1 MSGTED
7 NIVCGANVSEF
18 KATLIFFLSII
29 VIIRTYWRAIRR
41 RLVIE
46 YAGTDEAENIAF
58 KTATANWRASKGG
71 RRASRISFEE
81 RLKKQKNFGLFART
95 KVSHNLHHFGLS
107 MNDVNFKEAFKDV
120 KFVLCGSNAVV
131 MQRVARYI
139 SEQLSAPVPYGS
151 RVRNLSK
158 KERFAVFKAGPILCV
173 NCSFGTRM
181 QYDSSL
187 DAELVKE
194 LCQICKSMDID
205 YTTGLTME
213 SNDFY
218 EEEGRLDGGLCAY
231 KRKQQK
237 SYLEKLYSQGVK
249 NMQMGCS
256 CFAAFCKRVNAK
268 AGIVNVCLAD
278 RFDEGQYPLPAVKLE
293 LYEMMPCEVV
303 VQLMKKQLKP
313 EGTGYL

>member
-1 MSGTED
+1 MTSHRDVSRYREATE
-7 NIVCGANVSEF
+7 
-18 KATLIFFLSII
+18 
-29 VIIRTYWRAIRR
+29 
-41 RLVIE
+41 
-46 YAGTDEAENIAF
+46 
-58 KTATANWRASKGG
+58 G
-71 RRASRISFEE
+71 RRFRREMNFAAD
-81 RLKKQKNFGLFART
+81 FGLFART

-107 MNDVNFKEAFKDV
+107 TNDVNFKEAFKDV

-158 KERFAVFKAGPILCV
+158 KERFAVFKAVRKWISSMLYCATRSVEVGSVIITTCAV
-173 NCSFGTRM
+173 NALMQPHFETCSFGTRM

-268 AGIVNVCLAD
+268 GTKSYASTICCTGIVNVCLAD